1 MAILVL
7 LGRLFFSVI
16 FIFSGFFHFTQTSIQ
31 MAASQG
37 VPYAFILVPLSGV
50 LAILGGLSILLG
62 YKARWEL
69 GPSLSFLF
77 RSPYSCINFGIYL
90 IEGAM
95 L

>member
-1 MAILVL
+1 MVILVL

-37 VPYAFILVPLSGV
+37 VPYAFILVPLSGI

-62 YKARWEL
+62 YKARWGASAIIIFLVPVTLFMHEL
-69 GPSLSFLF
+69 FWEF
-77 RSPYSCINFGIYL
+77 I
-90 IEGAM
+90 
-95 L
+95 